1 MFCNNAD
8 VRRCSYFEP
17 GLPVLCLEVC
27 FAVCWQF
34 PVPAGWHPMKSYE
47 AKWKRWESVW
57 YAILSD
63 HALEAN
69 GDRLVIEFLRILE
82 ESATSWLDIREC
94 YWSTLGWSRK
104 KEASARD
111 SWITKLRRQ
120 RQRERQN
127 SNRFNKQN
135 NNSARASR
143 FIVYFFAVP
152 AELQREMTK
161 F

>member
-1 MFCNNAD
+1 MPMLIFRAWATCALSGSLFRCLLT
-8 VRRCSYFEP
+8 VPSPRRVAP
-17 GLPVLCLEVC
+17 
-27 FAVCWQF
+27 
-34 PVPAGWHPMKSYE
+34 YE

-111 SWITKLRRQ
+111 SLITKLRRQ